1 MRPTVGQILSGLA
14 LGAVAASMLVMPE
27 RFLGADDATVRG
39 LMLQAP
45 AERSVVQAAPIRA
58 RRVQVH
64 RSAPIKRSVAVV
76 AQRAPFTVSHL
87 PADPGPAA
95 CSTPASA
102 GSQGRGTEAA
112 GRSRTAAR
120 AAASSSAGCAC

>member
-27 RFLGADDATVRG
+27 RFLGTDDATVRG

-64 RSAPIKRSVAVV
+64 RSAPIKRSVTVV
-76 AQRAPFTVSHL
+76 AHL
-87 PADPGPAA
+87 H
-95 CSTPASA
+95 
-102 GSQGRGTEAA
+102 
-112 GRSRTAAR
+112 AR
-120 AAASSSAGCAC
+120 ATRLARCVKLDLLVRGVDRVDDGVGDELRCHKQDVGGPVAER